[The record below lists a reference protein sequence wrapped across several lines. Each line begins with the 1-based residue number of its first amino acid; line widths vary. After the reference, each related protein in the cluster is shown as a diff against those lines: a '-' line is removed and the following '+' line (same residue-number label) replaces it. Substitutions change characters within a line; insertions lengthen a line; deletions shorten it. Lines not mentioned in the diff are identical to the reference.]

1 MSTKVKTMKTRMLFP
16 LSAIL
21 SFLLS
26 TTVPGQTQAADKPS
40 VIRIGVASVGTGG
53 RPVIGGNFLAT
64 AANDGALEQ
73 EFAKDGIAVKYT
85 YFAGAGPAVN
95 EALANKQL
103 DFAYQ
108 GDLPA
113 LVGKA
118 GGLKT
123 KLIAAAG
130 RFSAIYIGVPQD
142 SPAKSLEDLKG
153 KRVALFK
160 GTNLQLAFYNLLAS
174 RGLKDSDFKI
184 INMSTFDGNAALLSK
199 DIDAQ
204 VSGNDLFPL
213 VDRGVVKVIHST
225 KSTPELTRLT
235 HILVTEEFESQYPD
249 LVQRLINVLL
259 KTDAWEADESNRAKS
274 YLIWT
279 KSGLSLSAW
288 RKEYDGESLAVRDS
302 PLFDDYYRSQYK
314 RLLKTAI
321 ELKLVRKSFDIDS
334 WLEPKYLSK
343 GLADLGL
350 QGKWKPLATDGRV
363 K

>member
-1 MSTKVKTMKTRMLFP
+1 MKSKWIVLVSQVA
-16 LSAIL
+16 LAIL
-21 SFLLS
+21 LVLAS
-26 TTVPGQTQAADKPS
+26 THANAAGKPS

-53 RPVIGGNFLAT
+53 RPVVGGSFLAT
-64 AANDGALEQ
+64 AANDGALEH
-73 EFAKDGIAVKYT
+73 EFEKDGIKVKYT

-103 DFAYQ
+103 DFAWQ

-113 LVGKA
+113 LVAKA

-123 KLIAAAG
+123 KLVLAAG
-130 RFSAIYIGVPQD
+130 RFSAIYIGVPSD

-153 KRVALFK
+153 KRIALFK
-160 GTNLQLAFYNLLAS
+160 GTNLQLAFYNLLAKK
-174 RGLKDSDFKI
+174 GLKDSDFKI

-213 VDRGVVKVIHST
+213 VDRGVVKIVHST

-235 HILVTEEFESQYPD
+235 HVLVTEDFENQYPD
-249 LVQRLINVLL
+249 LVQRLVNVLL
-259 KTDAWEADESNRAKS
+259 TKAAWEADEANRARS

-288 RKEYDGESLAVRDS
+288 RKEYDGEQLAVRDS
-302 PLFDDYYRSQYK
+302 PLFDEYYRSQYK

-321 ELKLVRKSFDIDS
+321 ELKLVRRSFDIDS
-334 WLEPKYLSK
+334 WLDPKYLNK
-343 GLADLGL
+343 GLQDLKL
-350 QGKWKPLATDGRV
+350 SSLWKELDANGKPKR
-363 K
+363 

>member
-1 MSTKVKTMKTRMLFP
+1 MKSRILP
-16 LSAIL
+16 VLAASAL
-21 SFLLS
+21 LLLS
-26 TTVPGQTQAADKPS
+26 VLTTANAFAAGKPS

-53 RPVIGGNFLAT
+53 RPVVGGTFLAT
-64 AANDGALEQ
+64 AANNGSLEH
-73 EFAKDGIAVKYT
+73 EFERDGIKVKYT

-103 DFAYQ
+103 DFAWQ

-113 LVGKA
+113 LVAKS

-123 KLIAAAG
+123 KLILAAG

-142 SPAKSLEDLKG
+142 SQAKTLEDLKG
-153 KRVALFK
+153 KRIALFK
-160 GTNLQLAFYNLLAS
+160 GTNLQLAFYNLLAQK
-174 RGLKDSDFKI
+174 GLKDSDFKI

-213 VDRGVVKVIHST
+213 VDRGVARVIYST
-225 KSTPELTRLT
+225 KSSPELTRLT
-235 HILVTEEFESQYPD
+235 HLLVTEDFESQYPD
-249 LVQRLINVLL
+249 LVQRLVNVLL
-259 KTDAWEADESNRAKS
+259 KEDAWEADENNRSKS

-288 RKEYDGESLAVRDS
+288 KKEFDGESLAVRDS

-321 ELKLVRKSFDIDS
+321 DLKLVRRGFDIDA
-334 WLEPKYLSK
+334 WLDPKYLNK

-350 QGKWKPLATDGRV
+350 TGKWKALPSNGRA